1 VTGKTE
7 LVLSVATTKR
17 LSVGDMSSRPD
28 LEFLLLKNEVM
39 QPGATA
45 APPLLLLLPPPLPP
59 PPLLLLSRLRF
70 FTDMMMSTMDDEM
83 M

>member
-45 APPLLLLLPPPLPP
+45 APPLLLLLLPPLPP
-59 PPLLLLSRLRF
+59 PPLLLSRLRF
-70 FTDMMMSTMDDEM
+70 LTDMMMSTMDDEM